1 MISTLYNR
9 TNSHAIVKPVVG
21 CSTNGYNFSHAMKN
35 QKCCETLNFAPDSGE
50 KIASFTASQ
59 NNNNNDDD
67 DDDLEKLLSIT
78 QYEFGNPSYSKAIQS
93 TDITVYIYRLWMPV
107 LKMSLC
113 VKKRQTESTVAG
125 GCFVCLFST
134 FSLRARCTEFK
145 WC

>member
-1 MISTLYNR
+1 R
-9 TNSHAIVKPVVG
+9 TNSHATVKPVVG

-50 KIASFTASQ
+50 KIASFM
-59 NNNNNDDD
+59 
-67 DDDLEKLLSIT
+67 
-78 QYEFGNPSYSKAIQS
+78 YEFGNPSYSKAIQS
-93 TDITVYIYRLWMPV
+93 TDITVYMYRLWMPV

-125 GCFVCLFST
+125 RCFVCLFST
-134 FSLRARCTEFK
+134 ISLRARCTEFK